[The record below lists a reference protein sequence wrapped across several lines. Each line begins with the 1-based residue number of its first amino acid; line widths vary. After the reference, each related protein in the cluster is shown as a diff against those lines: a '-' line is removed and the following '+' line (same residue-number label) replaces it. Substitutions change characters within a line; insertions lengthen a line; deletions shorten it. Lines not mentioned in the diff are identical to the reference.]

1 MEQRKLKFAAALLP
15 DGWAEDVTLTLD
27 AHGMIETIATGRA
40 DPKAKSLKGIA
51 IPAVPNVHSHAHQ
64 RLMAGLAEV
73 AGPGADSFWTWR
85 EVMYGFALKLGP
97 EDLQAVATQLYV
109 EMLKSGSTVVGE
121 FQYLHHQPDG
131 TPYDEPAELSLRCHA
146 AAEDAGIAITLLPTL
161 YAYGGF
167 GGQPPAQ
174 GQRRFINDE
183 TRYLK
188 ILESLDR
195 ASKANALSR
204 LGISPHSLRAVTK
217 ELLTDVIA
225 GLDRLGRTAAPIHIH
240 VAEQTKEVDDCLAW
254 SGGTRPVEYLIDNF
268 ALSSRWCGIHATH
281 MTADEIER
289 MARSGMIAGL
299 CPTTEANLGDGI
311 FPADRFLKAQGAIAI
326 GSDSHISVSPAED
339 LRVLEY
345 SQRLRD
351 RTRNALASGPG
362 KSTGRTLLD
371 AALKGG
377 ATSMAQPVG
386 ALAPG
391 YRADIAVLDDE
402 HPALIGRSGDQVLD
416 SWIFSGGNPCVR
428 DVFVAGRQVVEDR
441 RHIKEETTLKNFR
454 AAVKRLTA

>member
-1 MEQRKLKFAAALLP
+1 MKQRKLKFASALLP
-15 DGWAEDVTLTLD
+15 SGWAQDVILTLD
-27 AHGMIETIATGRA
+27 DAGMIAEVAAGST
-40 DPKAKSLKGIA
+40 DKSTKTLKGFA
-51 IPAVPNVHSHAHQ
+51 IPAMPNIHSHAHQ

-97 EDLQAVATQLYV
+97 EDLEAVAAQLYV
-109 EMLKSGSTVVGE
+109 EMLKSGSTIVGE

-131 TPYDEPAELSLRCHA
+131 SPYDEPAELSLRCLSA
-146 AAEDAGIAITLLPTL
+146 ADEAGIAITLLPTL

-167 GGQPPAQ
+167 GGQKPTE

-188 ILESLDR
+188 ILDTLHQVTLTNPLR
-195 ASKANALSR
+195 Q

-217 ELLTDVIA
+217 ELLSKVIS
-225 GLDRLGRTAAPIHIH
+225 GLDGMGRTTAPIHIH
-240 VAEQTKEVDDCLAW
+240 VAEQTKEVDDCLVW
-254 SGGTRPVEYLIDNF
+254 SGGTRPVQYLLDNF
-268 ALSSRWCGIHATH
+268 NVSSRWCGIHATH
-281 MTADEIER
+281 MTADETKR
-289 MARSGMIAGL
+289 MAATGMIAGL
-299 CPTTEANLGDGI
+299 CPTTEANLGDGT
-311 FPADRFLKAQGAIAI
+311 FPADLFLTSKGAIAI

-339 LRVLEY
+339 LRQLEY

-351 RTRNALASGPG
+351 RTRNALAAGPG

-371 AALKGG
+371 AALTGG
-377 ATSMAQPVG
+377 AMSMAQPVG

-391 YRADIAVLDDE
+391 FRADIAVLDDE
-402 HPALIGRSGDQVLD
+402 HPALIGRKADSVLD
-416 SWIFSGGNPCVR
+416 SWIFSGGNACVR
-428 DVFVAGRQVVEDR
+428 DVFVAGNHVVADR
-441 RHIKEETTLKNFR
+441 RHVREEAIEKKFR

>member
-1 MEQRKLKFAAALLP
+1 MKQRKLKFASALLP
-15 DGWAEDVTLTLD
+15 SGWESDVTLTLD
-27 AHGMIETIATGRA
+27 AQGVIEKVEARSA
-40 DPKAKSLKGIA
+40 DKADKTLKGIA

-64 RLMAGLAEV
+64 RLMVGLAEV

-85 EVMYGFALKLGP
+85 EVMYGFARKLGP

-109 EMLKSGSTVVGE
+109 EMLKSGSSVVGE

-131 TPYDEPAELSLRCHA
+131 TPYSEPAELTLRCLA
-146 AAEDAGIAITLLPTL
+146 AAEESGIAITLLPTL

-167 GGQPPAQ
+167 GGQPSVA

-183 TRYLK
+183 ARYLK
-188 ILESLDR
+188 ILSALDKAVK
-195 ASKANALSR
+195 ASTLHQ

-217 ELLTDVIA
+217 ELLTKVIA
-225 GLDRLGRTAAPIHIH
+225 GLDGMGRESAPIHIH

-254 SGGTRPVEYLIDNF
+254 SGTRPVQYLLDNF
-268 ALSSRWCGIHATH
+268 ALSRRWCGIHATH
-281 MTADEIER
+281 MTADETAR

-311 FPADRFLKAQGAIAI
+311 FPADSFMKEKGAIAI

-339 LRVLEY
+339 LRQLEY

-377 ATSMAQPVG
+377 ATSMGQPVG
-386 ALAPG
+386 ALAQG
-391 YRADIAVLDDE
+391 YRCDIAVLDDE
-402 HPALIGRSGDQVLD
+402 HPALIGRSGDAALD
-416 SWIFSGGNPCVR
+416 SWIFSGGNNCVR
-428 DVFVAGRQVVEDR
+428 DVFVAGSQVVEDR
-441 RHIKEETTLKNFR
+441 RHIKEDAIFRNFR